1 MDKFPFIV
9 IEGNIGVGKTSLAKA
24 LAKKWDYLMV
34 LEEFEENEFLS
45 DFYKSGTSVNFQ
57 TELRFIV
64 DRFSQ
69 LREGLEKNRPI
80 VTDYFI
86 EKSLIFSENSLTA
99 REFRLFQEVYQILFD
114 KIRRP
119 DLFIYLSS
127 DVARLQS
134 NIRRRNRNMEQDIS
148 GEYLEK
154 INKRYLK
161 YVSAHKALNSLF
173 LDVSKYDF
181 LRYPEHL
188 TEIESLIQ
196 SKLLAIQQV
205 R

>member
-1 MDKFPFIV
+1 MDKSPFIV

-24 LAKKWDYLMV
+24 LSEKWDYSLV

-45 DFYKSGTSVNFQ
+45 DFYKSDANMNFQ

-69 LREGLEKNRPI
+69 LRKALELNRPI

-86 EKSLIFSENSLTA
+86 EKSLIFSENSLSA

-119 DLFIYLSS
+119 DLYIYLSS

-148 GEYLEK
+148 GEYLEQ

-161 YVSAHKALNSLF
+161 YVSAHKELNSLF
-173 LDVSKYDF
+173 LDVTKYDF

-188 TEIESLIQ
+188 AEIESLIQ
-196 SKLLAIQQV
+196 SKLLAIQ
-205 R
+205 